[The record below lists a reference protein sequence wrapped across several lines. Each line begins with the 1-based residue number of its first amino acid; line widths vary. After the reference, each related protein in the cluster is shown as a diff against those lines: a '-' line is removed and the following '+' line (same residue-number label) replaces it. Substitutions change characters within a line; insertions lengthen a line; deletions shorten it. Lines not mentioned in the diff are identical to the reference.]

1 MIDFLIEKLHDT
13 RLLMMLFA
21 AVAAAAT
28 VLTLA
33 MPLLATDTLTKRM
46 KSVAIERERI
56 RQRERERLAKGG
68 ERVSLRQSPKQYMQ
82 NIVDRFNLS
91 KWLGQEEAR
100 LKLVQ
105 AGYRGQAPYITYL
118 FFRLV
123 TPVVMMVAT
132 LVYLFII
139 LDIKQPPLVK
149 IGGAIFAAYFGM
161 HIPLLFLKN
170 RIQNRQLQIRRA
182 FPDALDL
189 LLICV
194 ESGMSIEA
202 AFRKVSEEIGS
213 QSVALAEELTLTTAE
228 LSYLQD
234 RRMAYENLARRT
246 DLDGVKSVCV
256 ALQQSERYG
265 TPMGQT
271 LRVMAQENRDMRMS
285 EAEKKAA
292 ALPPKLT
299 VPMILFFLPVLFIV
313 ILGPAAIR
321 VMEIK

>member
-123 TPVVMMVAT
+123 TPVVMMV
-132 LVYLFII
+132 
-139 LDIKQPPLVK
+139 
-149 IGGAIFAAYFGM
+149 
-161 HIPLLFLKN
+161 
-170 RIQNRQLQIRRA
+170 IQR
-182 FPDALDL
+182 
-189 LLICV
+189 
-194 ESGMSIEA
+194 
-202 AFRKVSEEIGS
+202 
-213 QSVALAEELTLTTAE
+213 LAWVWH
-228 LSYLQD
+228 
-234 RRMAYENLARRT
+234 N
-246 DLDGVKSVCV
+246 
-256 ALQQSERYG
+256 
-265 TPMGQT
+265 
-271 LRVMAQENRDMRMS
+271 
-285 EAEKKAA
+285 
-292 ALPPKLT
+292 
-299 VPMILFFLPVLFIV
+299 F
-313 ILGPAAIR
+313 
-321 VMEIK
+321 